1 MLDDKK
7 FRNLRI
13 IMIII
18 LLVRIT
24 ISGINMNVSFLEK
37 LMIKVL
43 NLLKDTFKNIE
54 MQENCR

>member
-1 MLDDKK
+1 MLNDKK
-7 FRNLRI
+7 FHNLII

-24 ISGINMNVSFLEK
+24 ISGINMNVSFLDK

-43 NLLKDTFKNIE
+43 NLLKDTYSKI
-54 MQENCR
+54 